1 MGSVPCRL
9 PPWFGPARNVHVKSR
24 LGGGRPVLRLG
35 VLPKLG
41 RRTSR
46 LRRSFFSLTALTRKR
61 GPSTSRARRC
71 FEPTTDRFFST
82 WGRSHSRQQALNKND
97 GGKSDKPNSDRPK
110 AVFPVAAGVGLQ
122 AKGK

>member
-1 MGSVPCRL
+1 
-9 PPWFGPARNVHVKSR
+9 
-24 LGGGRPVLRLG
+24 LG

-46 LRRSFFSLTALTRKR
+46 LRRSFFALNALMRKR
-61 GPSTSRARRC
+61 GPSTSRAKRC

-82 WGRSHSRQQALNKND
+82 WWRSHSRQQALNKND
-97 GGKSDKPNSDRPK
+97 GGNFDKPNSDKPK
-110 AVFPVAAGVGLQ
+110 PVFPVAAGLGLQ

>member
-1 MGSVPCRL
+1 MGSVAYRL

-24 LGGGRPVLRLG
+24 LSGGRPDLRLG

-46 LRRSFFSLTALTRKR
+46 LRRSFFALTAFDAQTR
-61 GPSTSRARRC
+61 TEYVARQRC

-82 WGRSHSRQQALNKND
+82 WCRKATLNV
-97 GGKSDKPNSDRPK
+97 NS
-110 AVFPVAAGVGLQ
+110 AFFFSVAGTRRHR
-122 AKGK
+122 